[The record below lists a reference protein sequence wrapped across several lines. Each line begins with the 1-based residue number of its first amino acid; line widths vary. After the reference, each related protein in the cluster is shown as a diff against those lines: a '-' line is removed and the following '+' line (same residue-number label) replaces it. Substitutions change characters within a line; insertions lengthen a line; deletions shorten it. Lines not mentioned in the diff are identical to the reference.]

1 MFIIE
6 CSGQCVTQ
14 WSEWTVNIFV
24 LGKLPSPVLQRAV
37 IVPTCSCDSGP
48 ARGCIKTLGHW
59 NCNWVQVSPY
69 SAVKGWGWHVG
80 FLGSST
86 KEEGRAQGSLCMY
99 CSSHTFRKTASQWVL
114 GAQSVCTS
122 SLPGAFPQEN
132 KKQPYQCLKYH
143 LDQLLHYIGLETEA
157 QNGPQACLW
166 PHSALF
172 SELFKPWPRSGHGF
186 TALLGICPPPSP
198 QSSGSYTGA

>member
-1 MFIIE
+1 MFITE

-14 WSEWTVNIFV
+14 WSEWTVNILV

-48 ARGCIKTLGHW
+48 ARGCIRTLGHW
-59 NCNWVQVSPY
+59 NCSWVQVSPY
-69 SAVKGWGWHVG
+69 SAVKGWRWCVG

-86 KEEGRAQGSLCMY
+86 EEEGRAQGSLCVWVLFLTHIQGN
-99 CSSHTFRKTASQWVL
+99 SAPQQVL
-114 GAQSVCTS
+114 GAQSVGTS
-122 SLPGAFPQEN
+122 SLPGAFPQED

-143 LDQLLHYIGLETEA
+143 LDQLLHYIDLETEA

-166 PHSALF
+166 PHS
-172 SELFKPWPRSGHGF
+172 ELFKPWPRSRHGF
-186 TALLGICPPPSP
+186 TTLLGICPPPSP